1 MPVEGI
7 KPKQHEAILSYE
19 EIILIVQLA
28 AKAGINRIRLTGGEP
43 LVRKG
48 VVRLVKTLTQINGIQ
63 EVSMTTNGIL
73 LKKYAASL
81 YEAGLRRINISL
93 DSLDPQVYHRLTRWG
108 RLEDVLAGIEA
119 ALAVGMNPVK
129 INVVVLRGIN
139 DNLEPFAALT
149 KKYPVHVRFIEY
161 MPAFYES
168 NGDKFISGEEL
179 EAKIRTLNLDNNFEA
194 PVGAGPARY
203 FKIKGALG
211 TIGLIGSSKG
221 HFCQSCN
228 RLRLTA
234 DGKLRTCL
242 FSNQEIDLLPIIR
255 SKGKTK
261 DLLELITKAI
271 KEKPKDRF
279 ARKEERVSR
288 LMSQIGG

>member
-1 MPVEGI
+1 M
-7 KPKQHEAILSYE
+7 A
-19 EIILIVQLA
+19 
-28 AKAGINRIRLTGGEP
+28 
-43 LVRKG
+43 
-48 VVRLVKTLTQINGIQ
+48 
-63 EVSMTTNGIL
+63 
-73 LKKYAASL
+73 
-81 YEAGLRRINISL
+81 
-93 DSLDPQVYHRLTRWG
+93 
-108 RLEDVLAGIEA
+108 
-119 ALAVGMNPVK
+119 
-129 INVVVLRGIN
+129 
-139 DNLEPFAALT
+139 
-149 KKYPVHVRFIEY
+149 
-161 MPAFYES
+161 AFYET

-179 EAKIRTLNLDNNFEA
+179 EAKIRALNLDNNFEA

-279 ARKEERVSR
+279 TRKEERVSR